1 MSVISIGIL
10 AQEINTEKTV
20 KDSSLVPVI
29 QSKEKLTVPITC
41 NITLAYQFLTGN
53 DIVER
58 SGGRLKPFTPQA
70 ASGLIAN
77 WIVETGSP
85 TLTDLDVVEHNGGA
99 GRGLSQYTHIRRT
112 AYDKARR
119 QHIAAGGDPNS
130 IDFQLSYM
138 LDEYLGK
145 HDPAPGRSL
154 IGWTRSFERFGQLTS
169 PGDAAVAFSNSYFR
183 PSLPHM
189 SRRVALSYKVHS
201 QMAAA

>member
-10 AQEINTEKTV
+10 AQEVNTERTV
-20 KDSSLVPVI
+20 EDSSPVSVI
-29 QSKEKLTVPITC
+29 QSKEKIKVPITC
-41 NITLAYQFLTGN
+41 NITLAYQFLTGEG
-53 DIVER
+53 IVEQ
-58 SGGRLKPFTPQA
+58 SNGLLQPFTPEA

-85 TLTDLDVVEHNGGA
+85 TLTNLDVVERNGGA

-119 QHIAAGGDPNS
+119 QHIAAGEDPNS
-130 IDFQLSYM
+130 MEFQLSYI

>member
-1 MSVISIGIL
+1 MLVSLGL
-10 AQEINTEKTV
+10 LGINTEKTV
-20 KDSSLVPVI
+20 EDSSPVPLV
-29 QSKEKLTVPITC
+29 QSKENLTVPITC
-41 NITLAYQFLTGN
+41 NITIAYQFLTT
-53 DIVER
+53 DKI
-58 SGGRLKPFTPQA
+58 LKQSNGLLQPFTPEA

-85 TLTDLDVVEHNGGA
+85 TLTNLDVVERNGGA

-138 LDEYLGK
+138 VDEYLGE
-145 HDPAPGRSL
+145 HDPASGRSL

-189 SRRVALSYKVHS
+189 SRRIAVAYSVHS
-201 QMAAA
+201 QMTSV